1 MAGAAARPE
10 ILISKQKL
18 DRDIAGLVDRMSP
31 NRGRWRAVVGVANGG
46 IYPAGRVADGLGLAY
61 DEIELRGYRGREK
74 SSIEIIRSLD
84 DRDGGGGLL
93 IVDDV
98 VDSGDT
104 ALAIR
109 DMLPRADFLVVYA
122 KADGA
127 RKIEAHGLPLLCA
140 ERYPQDLWIVFPW
153 HQDGWTGEVPA
164 AVARYRAGSNL
175 AAGIPITRQ

>member
-1 MAGAAARPE
+1 VSGTARPE
-10 ILISKQKL
+10 IRITKQKL
-18 DRDIAGLVDRMSP
+18 DHDIAGLVDRVSP
-31 NRGRWRAVVGVANGG
+31 DRGRWRAVVGVANGG
-46 IYPAGRVADGLGLAY
+46 IYPAGKVADGLGLDY

-74 SSIEIIRSLD
+74 ASIEIIRSLAAP
-84 DRDGGGGLL
+84 DGGNGLL

-109 DMLPRADFLVVYA
+109 DLLPKADFLVVYA

-127 RKIEAHGLPLLCA
+127 RKIEAHGAPLLCA

-153 HQDGWTGEVPA
+153 HQEGWPGEVPE
-164 AVARYRAGSNL
+164 AVARYRAGRDL
-175 AAGIPITRQ
+175 AACIPITRQ